1 MSASGPGP
9 PKRSEN
15 LNRPMSNLVSSPG
28 ESSSEPSSAQ
38 PTAAQP
44 SPPPP
49 GSRPPSPL
57 DGILPPGSLDG
68 PTKSGA
74 GQGTI
79 GASSTPDATPH
90 PIRERNHELIDFLSE
105 GPSTNACQSIRFHR
119 CRRSEL
125 VSARPRANLRAANP
139 TSASVNGST
148 ARRAQRVQY
157 LAQLR
162 YAVSI
167 GAGNHIR

>member
-9 PKRSEN
+9 PRRSEN
-15 LNRPMSNLVSSPG
+15 PSRPMSNLVSSPG
-28 ESSSEPSSAQ
+28 EGSSEPSSAQ

-49 GSRPPSPL
+49 GSRPPLPL

-79 GASSTPDATPH
+79 GASSTPDAIPH
-90 PIRERNHELIDFLSE
+90 PIRERNHELIDFL
-105 GPSTNACQSIRFHR
+105 
-119 CRRSEL
+119 
-125 VSARPRANLRAANP
+125 V
-139 TSASVNGST
+139 
-148 ARRAQRVQY
+148 RRAIDKCMPVDPHPALSALGARQRS
-157 LAQLR
+157 AAR
-162 YAVSI
+162 KPRSGKADK
-167 GAGNHIR
+167 REC